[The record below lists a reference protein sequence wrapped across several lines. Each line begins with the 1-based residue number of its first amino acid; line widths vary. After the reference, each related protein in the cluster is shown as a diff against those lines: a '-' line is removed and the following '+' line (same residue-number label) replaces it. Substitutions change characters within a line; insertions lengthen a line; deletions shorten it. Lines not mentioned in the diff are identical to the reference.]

1 MQPLDF
7 ITTARRLATGSRR
20 GRPLETDLRR
30 AISTAYYAL
39 FHCLANCCADTIVG
53 SSGSN
58 RSRPAWNQAYRAL
71 EHGLTRRRC
80 ENRGMMARF
89 PRDVQD
95 FARLFVLMQKMR
107 HAADYDP
114 DASDTPE
121 LALSRDFILQ
131 LIDNAEGA
139 IRSFNQVPIAD
150 RRAFAVYVLLT
161 VRTN

>member
-7 ITTARRLATGSRR
+7 ITTARRLAMGSRR

-53 SSGSN
+53 GPGSN
-58 RSRPAWNQAYRAL
+58 RSRQAWNQAYRAL
-71 EHGLTRRRC
+71 EHGPVRRRC
-80 ENRGMMARF
+80 INRNMVARF
-89 PRDVQD
+89 PLDIQK
-95 FARLFVLMQKMR
+95 FAESFVYMQRMR

-114 DASDTPE
+114 DANDTPD
-121 LALSRDFILQ
+121 LALSRSFILN
-131 LIDNAEGA
+131 LIDNAEDA
-139 IRSFNQVPIAD
+139 IRSFNQVAIAD
-150 RRAFAVYVLLT
+150 RRAFAVYVLLA